1 MKQGYNPYMP
11 SWEYVPDGEP
21 HVFGDRVYVYGSH
34 DQFRGHAFCANDY
47 ICYSAPVTDLRDW
60 RYEGVIYARRDDP
73 RNSDGEMCLY
83 APDVC
88 QGPDGRYYLYY
99 VLDALSIVSVAVC
112 DTPAGRYQFLGYV
125 HYEDGTLLE
134 TLADPDD
141 HAGRLA
147 TREATAF
154 EIRELT
160 EQMQGFGV
168 SLSDVVDNCPRQ
180 ERTLAA
186 CRAAFTYAKSRP
198 DLLEQ
203 VVRTGKLPLS
213 ELAQGS
219 GVERKTLER
228 HRKYLLALLL
238 ICTNGYEIIR
248 GHLHQVLK
256 GGGKA

>member
-1 MKQGYNPYMP
+1 MP
-11 SWEYVPDGEP
+11 REE
-21 HVFGDRVYVYGSH
+21 H
-34 DQFRGHAFCANDY
+34 DIVRQ
-47 ICYSAPVTDLRDW
+47 
-60 RYEGVIYARRDDP
+60 
-73 RNSDGEMCLY
+73 
-83 APDVC
+83 
-88 QGPDGRYYLYY
+88 
-99 VLDALSIVSVAVC
+99 VLDAQQDSYAADRLIERYLPFIRAETAKFLSRPPTDSDDELSIAMIAFHEAVC
-112 DTPAGRYQFLGYV
+112 GYAKGRGAFLPYAATVIRSRLIDYDRRERRHRGSISLDAP
-125 HYEDGTLLE
+125 HGEEDGTLLD
-134 TLADPDD
+134 TLADPAD

-168 SLSDVVDNCPRQ
+168 SLSDVADNCPRQ